1 MARSWHC
8 ASFMESS
15 VVAIAGF
22 GLAVLT
28 TGCGK
33 EERAFAEERPAQPAM
48 VEVDQ
53 RAVDPPLVA
62 TEMAVPGDQPAF
74 VVTGRGGACPRM
86 IFLHGMCGH
95 GLGYVQ
101 AIQGAAR
108 EHGGVLGLQGNVPCG
123 GDGVFSKYSPDPE
136 EQDGRI
142 RAALAACG
150 GEAEDLVVIGY
161 SQGAYIA
168 ERLAERW
175 PDRYSR
181 LVLLGAPTTP
191 SAARLRGIRGAVMI
205 SGELDAKYRMKEGA
219 GGLMAA
225 KIPAVYREM
234 PGARHG
240 EMPDAERVMDEALD
254 WLDANALPRR

>member
-1 MARSWHC
+1 M
-8 ASFMESS
+8 
-15 VVAIAGF
+15 
-22 GLAVLT
+22 LAAA
-28 TGCGK
+28 CGK
-33 EERAFAEERPAQPAM
+33 EERALAEERPVQPAAAM
-48 VEVDQ
+48 DP

-62 TEMAVPGDQPAF
+62 TELAVPGDLPAF

-86 IFLHGMCGH
+86 VFLHGMCGH

-101 AIQGAAR
+101 SFQGAAR
-108 EHGGVLGLQGNVPCG
+108 EHGGVLGLQGDVPCG
-123 GDGVFSKYSPDPE
+123 GDDVFSKYSPDPE
-136 EQDGRI
+136 EQDR
-142 RAALAACG
+142 RVRSALAACG

-175 PDRYSR
+175 PERYAR

-191 SAARLRGIRGAVMI
+191 TAARLRDIRGAVMI

-219 GGLMAA
+219 GSLMAA
-225 KIPAVYREM
+225 RIPAVYREM
-234 PGARHG
+234 PGAHHG

-254 WLDANALPRR
+254 WLDANARPRP

>member
-1 MARSWHC
+1 MK
-8 ASFMESS
+8 FS
-15 VVAIAGF
+15 VVAIAGL

-28 TGCGK
+28 TGCGR
-33 EERAFAEERPAQPAM
+33 EERALAEERPVQPAV

-62 TEMAVPGDQPAF
+62 TEMAVPGDHPAF
-74 VVTGRGGACPRM
+74 VVTGPGGACPRM

-123 GDGVFSKYSPDPE
+123 GDGVFSKYSPNPE

-205 SGELDAKYRMKEGA
+205 SGEFDAKYRMKEGA

-234 PGARHG
+234 PGAQHG
-240 EMPDAERVMDEALD
+240 AMPDAERVMDEALD

>member
-1 MARSWHC
+1 MK
-8 ASFMESS
+8 FS
-15 VVAIAGF
+15 VVALAGF

-33 EERAFAEERPAQPAM
+33 EERALAEEGPAQPAV
-48 VEVDQ
+48 VEQ

-62 TEMAVPGDQPAF
+62 TEMAVPGDLPAF
-74 VVTGRGGACPRM
+74 VVTGRADACPRM

-101 AIQGAAR
+101 AFQAAAR
-108 EHGGVLGLQGNVPCG
+108 EHGGVLGLQGNIPCG
-123 GDGVFSKYSPDPE
+123 GDGVFTKYSPSIE

-142 RAALAACG
+142 RSALAACD

-161 SQGAYIA
+161 SQGANLA
-168 ERLAERW
+168 ERLAQRW
-175 PDRYSR
+175 PERYSR

-205 SGELDAKYRMKEGA
+205 SGEFDAKYRMKEGA
-219 GGLMAA
+219 SGLMAA

-234 PGARHG
+234 PGAQHG
-240 EMPDAERVMDEALD
+240 AMPDAERVMDEALD